1 MVDLHTVRYSVP
13 HQLVRDSVDVVADL
27 ETVRIFHGARLV
39 ATHARS
45 SEPFARVIDPAHY
58 PGLWRPTL
66 TPVAD
71 AAPLAALGRALTD
84 YAAVIAGGAQHGSTT
99 LIARTAGD
107 REVEKRSANSQL
119 RSIVPWRVS

>member
-1 MVDLHTVRYSVP
+1 GSLRSLPVRALPAREQRLTRRVAHDAMIDLHTVRYSVP
-13 HQLVRDSVDVVADL
+13 HQLVRDWVEVVIDL

-58 PGLWRPTL
+58 AGLWRPTM

-71 AAPLAALGRALTD
+71 GASLAALGRDLAD
-84 YAAVIAGGAQHGSTT
+84 YAAVIAGGAQ
-99 LIARTAGD
+99 
-107 REVEKRSANSQL
+107 
-119 RSIVPWRVS
+119 